1 MFDLKYEQQKQQKI
15 YQKYQIKQL
24 NKINKML
31 NAKIIRIRNEE
42 LKLLEEKQKFR
53 EIIQETIQEPIQEPT
68 QEITQEPTQEIT
80 QEPSQ
85 EITQETNKFN
95 MSSLPLEDQIA
106 FIVNNIFTI

>member
-42 LKLLEEKQKFR
+42 IKLLEEKEKLQ
-53 EIIQETIQEPIQEPT
+53 EIIQEAPKETIQEI
-68 QEITQEPTQEIT
+68 
-80 QEPSQ
+80 
-85 EITQETNKFN
+85 NKYN
-95 MSSLPLEDQIA
+95 ISTLPLEHQIA
-106 FIVNNIFTI
+106 FIVNNIFSI

>member
-80 QEPSQ
+80 QEP
-85 EITQETNKFN
+85 TQETNKFN

>member
-68 QEITQEPTQEIT
+68 QEITQEP
-80 QEPSQ
+80 SQ

>member
-24 NKINKML
+24 NRINQML

-42 LKLLEEKQKFR
+42 IKLLEEKEKFR
-53 EIIQETIQEPIQEPT
+53 EIIQETPKEIIQEASKETIQEASKET
-68 QEITQEPTQEIT
+68 IQEI
-80 QEPSQ
+80 
-85 EITQETNKFN
+85 NKYN
-95 MSSLPLEDQIA
+95 ISSLPLEHHIA

>member
-53 EIIQETIQEPIQEPT
+53 EIIQETIQEPIQE
-68 QEITQEPTQEIT
+68 IIQEPT
-80 QEPSQ
+80 Q